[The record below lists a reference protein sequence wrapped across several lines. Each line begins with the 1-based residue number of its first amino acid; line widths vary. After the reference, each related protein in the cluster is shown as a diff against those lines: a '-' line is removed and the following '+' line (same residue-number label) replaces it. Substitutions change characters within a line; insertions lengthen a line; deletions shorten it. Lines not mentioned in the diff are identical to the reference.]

1 MSGWGPGWR
10 VGKVRWVYLKRVGVC
25 VCVVCV
31 KCAHDDL
38 PSCPL
43 PNTLHSSAAGQFF
56 PEAAQV
62 AYQMWE
68 LSAVARVEVRP
79 SPPPAWPLDHSFHS
93 SARTFLLLWL
103 APSCPL
109 VANQRH

>member
-1 MSGWGPGWR
+1 MGEAQAEER
-10 VGKVRWVYLKRVGVC
+10 VKPDGSTRSVC
-25 VCVVCV
+25 VHVVCV

-79 SPPPAWPLDHSFHS
+79 SPPPA
-93 SARTFLLLWL
+93 
-103 APSCPL
+103 
-109 VANQRH
+109 